1 MPTVKLEIGLRCRT
15 LLGSGVPR
23 LHINGFNLLGFCM
36 QRFGRL
42 GGGGDWGDWGVEGP
56 MEDKGRKFI
65 SALYKTYPASRLF
78 SSICFFLYI
87 FTFLVQVIRIGKRE
101 RGLGRWNG
109 VDGTGPDNFYIISL
123 CPQSG
128 SGWATRMMFLV
139 LIFLDWTGEIKDC
152 WGNARPCL
160 EHVSSRLAWFWVEVP
175 ETAAVVVSSCRGGNY
190 YLAVI

>member
-42 GGGGDWGDWGVEGP
+42 GGGGDWGVEGP

-87 FTFLVQVIRIGKRE
+87 FTFLVQVI
-101 RGLGRWNG
+101 GLGNG
-109 VDGTGPDNFYIISL
+109 
-123 CPQSG
+123 
-128 SGWATRMMFLV
+128 
-139 LIFLDWTGEIKDC
+139 K
-152 WGNARPCL
+152 
-160 EHVSSRLAWFWVEVP
+160 
-175 ETAAVVVSSCRGGNY
+175 GG
-190 YLAVI
+190 